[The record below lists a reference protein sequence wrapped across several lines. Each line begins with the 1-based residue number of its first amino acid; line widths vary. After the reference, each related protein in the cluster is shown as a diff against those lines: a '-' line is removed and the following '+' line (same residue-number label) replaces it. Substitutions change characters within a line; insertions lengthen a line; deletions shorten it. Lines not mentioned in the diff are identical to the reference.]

1 MVAAA
6 YTAAGSKLGER
17 ARLLRSHNAADEQT
31 GAMGDVEIRLTND
44 EQIVTVYEMKNKR
57 VVQDDIDR
65 ALQKIVN
72 IRPRIDNYIFITT
85 DTIEPTVR
93 EYASSMYEKTNGT
106 EIAILDCLGFV
117 RHFLHLFNRLR
128 TAFLDCYQDLV
139 LHEPDSAVSQPLK
152 EAFLSLRQ
160 SAESDE

>member
-1 MVAAA
+1 M
-6 YTAAGSKLGER
+6 
-17 ARLLRSHNAADEQT
+17 
-31 GAMGDVEIRLTND
+31 
-44 EQIVTVYEMKNKR
+44 NKR

-72 IRPRIDNYIFITT
+72 IKSRIDNYIFITT
-85 DTIEPTVR
+85 DVIEPTVR